1 MNTINTETSYEA
13 YVPADEWTER
23 RKFTKE
29 EKEQILKS
37 TKGVCACCGKK
48 LTLKTMTVEHI
59 IPIYRH
65 GTNDMKNLTALCE
78 QCNKDK
84 STLLYLPRSFYM
96 AMKDTQKINEMDEMV
111 RVDKKPQ
118 GGHGHREIPT
128 YCAKTQLFYQS
139 NRQKGC

>member
-59 IPIYRH
+59 
-65 GTNDMKNLTALCE
+65 C
-78 QCNKDK
+78 
-84 STLLYLPRSFYM
+84 LLYTSD
-96 AMKDTQKINEMDEMV
+96 AADD
-111 RVDKKPQ
+111 
-118 GGHGHREIPT
+118 
-128 YCAKTQLFYQS
+128 
-139 NRQKGC
+139 